1 MFARWGIPETIVS
14 DNGPQ
19 FVSHEYEDFCRL
31 NGTCRVLVT
40 PYHPLS
46 NGLAERA
53 VKTVKQGITKMT
65 EGSLQDKISRFLYS
79 YRLTPH
85 TTTDRP
91 PAELMMGRQ
100 LRSRLDLVKPQLEKR
115 VQEKQQKQ
123 KETHD
128 SHAKCRSFKE
138 GEEVFAKNY
147 SGTGDRWLSG
157 KVVQVTG
164 PVSAV
169 IELSDGTRVRKH
181 FDQIRRRETPETQIA
196 HNNSGN
202 DGVELPAEFELE
214 SEIESGESDT
224 EPYLPAEVIVEPP
237 RRRYPSRA
245 RRPPARLEPTY

>member
-1 MFARWGIPETIVS
+1 MS

-31 NGTCRVLVT
+31 NGTRRVLVA
-40 PYHPLS
+40 PYHPSS

-53 VKTVKQGITKMT
+53 VKTVKQGIAKLT

-85 TTTDRP
+85 TTTERP
-91 PAELMMGRQ
+91 PAELMIGRQ

-128 SHAKCRSFKE
+128 NHAKWRSFKE

-157 KVVQVTG
+157 KIVQVTG

-169 IELSDGTRVRKH
+169 IELSNGTRVKKH
-181 FDQIRRRETPETQIA
+181 FDQIRKRETSETQLA
-196 HNNSGN
+196 HG
-202 DGVELPAEFELE
+202 
-214 SEIESGESDT
+214 
-224 EPYLPAEVIVEPP
+224 
-237 RRRYPSRA
+237 
-245 RRPPARLEPTY
+245 